1 MEYYLQLVINGLV
14 VGSIYSLVA
23 LGFVIIYK
31 ATKVVNFAQGELVM
45 VGAYIC
51 FSLTVQAQLPFLV
64 SFLMTLG
71 FSVVLGMT
79 IERLVLRPLIGESII
94 SVIMVT
100 IGLSS
105 VLKSLVQ
112 MFWGTQIQVF
122 P

>member
-1 MEYYLQLVINGLV
+1 MEYYLQLFVNGLV

-31 ATKVVNFAQGELVM
+31 ATKVVNFAQGEMVM

-51 FSLTVQAQLPFLV
+51 FALTVQMGLPFLV
-64 SFLMTLG
+64 SFLMTLV
-71 FSVVLGMT
+71 FSVILGLC
-79 IERLVLRPLIGESII
+79 IERVILRPLIGEPII

-100 IGLSS
+100 VGLST

-112 MFWGTQIQVF
+112 IGRAHV
-122 P
+122 